1 MSKESKFLARVLR
14 HEPEA
19 AGLMLGPGG
28 WVPVEDLLRGMKRA
42 GHAMTMTDL
51 RRIVEENDKQRFT
64 LSDDGSRIRAAQ
76 GHSVAVDLALPSAA
90 PPAELFHGTAAASLD
105 AIFVEGLKPGRRQ
118 HVHLSMDIAT
128 AIRVGQRH
136 GRPVVLRIDAAGMYA
151 AAHSFW
157 QADNGVWLTDAV
169 PRAFIGFA

>member
-19 AGLMLGPGG
+19 AGIVLGPGG
-28 WVPVEDLLRGMKRA
+28 WVLVDDLLRGMKRS
-42 GHAMTMTDL
+42 GHGLSWDDL
-51 RRIVEENDKQRFT
+51 RQIVAENDKQRFT
-64 LSDDGSRIRAAQ
+64 LSDDGCRIRAAQ
-76 GHSVAVDLALPSAA
+76 GHSVAVDLALPVAV
-90 PPAELFHGTAAASLD
+90 PPAELFHGTAATSLD
-105 AIFVEGLKPGRRQ
+105 AIFAEGLKPGRRQ
-118 HVHLSMDIAT
+118 HVHLSVDVAT

-136 GRPVVLRIDAAGMYA
+136 GRPVVLRINAAGMHA
-151 AAHSFW
+151 VAHTFW